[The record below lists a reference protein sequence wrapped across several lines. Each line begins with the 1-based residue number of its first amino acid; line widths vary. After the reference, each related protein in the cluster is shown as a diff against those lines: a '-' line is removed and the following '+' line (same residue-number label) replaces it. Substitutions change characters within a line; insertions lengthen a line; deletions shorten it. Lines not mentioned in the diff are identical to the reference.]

1 MHFRPRQ
8 LDVAALRRRMHMTQ
22 KQFCRR
28 FGFNLATLRHW
39 GRGDRTPGGAA
50 LTLLL
55 VVRDNP
61 RAVVHALLKAAAHQR
76 EGSAL
81 YRSPERLVK
90 ARPGRPR
97 GSDGLAAKG
106 LWRWESYGRF
116 E

>member
-1 MHFRPRQ
+1 
-8 LDVAALRRRMHMTQ
+8 MHMTQ

-28 FGFNLATLRHW
+28 FGFKLATLRHW
-39 GRGDRTPGGAA
+39 ERGDRTPAGAA

-61 RAVVHALLKAAAHQR
+61 RAVVQALLKAAAHQR
-76 EGSAL
+76 EGGAL
-81 YRSPERLVK
+81 YRAPEKPVK

-97 GSDGLAAKG
+97 GSTGLTAKA
-106 LWRWESYGRF
+106 LWRWESYGRC